1 MSHRLGPFVPAND
14 FSHSSIIKAYQES
27 SDETPSRSLR
37 SSSSYSNRGS
47 QEGATALKNL
57 EVQSVSTESVPISI
71 PFYYLANGNDSFDTV
86 NLLNG
91 PGSNTNSTPQY
102 SNTSHLNNAAPA
114 KGSPIVKIDETKPT
128 HFTKENS
135 PVKND
140 DEVFNQ
146 VPKRFSQFIIDQK
159 NPFTAQ
165 RLDNLSAESSTSDL
179 NPANLPRTGSKRRNQ
194 TQSVSSGQAPIST
207 YHSNVSSGEI
217 SNSMGSQA
225 TIFSTR
231 QELEPELNNSKI
243 RQRTKKSRTRTR
255 LYSDDSDGFSSLS
268 RRKAIKFKNGGWL
281 YRLRVRIN
289 RMVTKLKNLRFK
301 NFTASSKRTGSL
313 KKSKRSRFFGNKKQS
328 IRGNISNP
336 NTNPTLGTKRA
347 VTVGT
352 VDDELKF
359 LAGAPPNNLNINKQN
374 RSPEGIFSP
383 LTSYIDLQQNTLS
396 EINKNRLSRGY
407 EVVSSGNYA
416 PPHESL
422 DPASSGK
429 YENEK
434 ALSEVSTESVAPAP
448 PPHLVNNSG
457 FVENNPDIEVIDLW
471 KIYLKHVLCKR
482 IQIRQE
488 INLFQSFVIEQE
500 HNSRTLLQNYDERL
514 QHDSVAG
521 ERLAAITD
529 EIETV
534 SDFSS
539 SYASKTVTDLDS
551 TASYTLSDTGSD
563 VSSYQTLE
571 VDSTVEKF
579 NNKYQNR
586 RSVLGEMLDYDSDD
600 SAVSSSA
607 GESVSEVSGS
617 KMVSN
622 ASSVKYSP
630 SFTSSMASDIGIN
643 KKYGTITRGVSKLS
657 TASTHSALSPMRR
670 SNGIKTGLNEL

>member
-1 MSHRLGPFVPAND
+1 MSHRLGPFVPIND

-27 SDETPSRSLR
+27 SDESPSRSLL
-37 SSSSYSNRGS
+37 SSSSYANRS
-47 QEGATALKNL
+47 PQEGAAALKNL
-57 EVQSVSTESVPISI
+57 EVQSVSTDSVPISI
-71 PFYYLANGNDSFDTV
+71 PYYYLANGNDSFDTV

-102 SNTSHLNNAAPA
+102 SNTSHLNNAAPG
-114 KGSPIVKIDETKPT
+114 KHSPIAKIDESTPT

-194 TQSVSSGQAPIST
+194 TQSVSSGQAAIST

-231 QELEPELNNSKI
+231 QELEPDLSNSKI
-243 RQRTKKSRTRTR
+243 RQRPKKSRTRTR

-268 RRKAIKFKNGGWL
+268 RRKAIKFKNGSWL
-281 YRLRVRIN
+281 YRLRIRIN

-313 KKSKRSRFFGNKKQS
+313 KKSKKSHFFVNRKQS

-352 VDDELKF
+352 VDDELKY
-359 LAGAPPNNLNINKQN
+359 LAGAPPNNLNINKQDH
-374 RSPEGIFSP
+374 SAAGIYP
-383 LTSYIDLQQNTLS
+383 LSSYIDLQQNTLS

-416 PPHESL
+416 PAHESL

-434 ALSEVSTESVAPAP
+434 ALSEASTESMAPAP
-448 PPHLVNNSG
+448 PPHLVKNPD
-457 FVENNPDIEVIDLW
+457 FVQSNPDIQVIELW
-471 KIYLKHVLCKR
+471 KTYLKHVLCKR

-500 HNSRTLLQNYDERL
+500 RNSRKLLQNQEL
-514 QHDSVAG
+514 QHANVAG
-521 ERLAAITD
+521 MPRLAAITD

-534 SDFSS
+534 SDFSTS
-539 SYASKTVTDLDS
+539 LASKTVTDVDS
-551 TASYTLSDTGSD
+551 TASYTISDTGSD
-563 VSSYQTLE
+563 VCSYQTLE

-600 SAVSSSA
+600 SAVSTST

-622 ASSVKYSP
+622 ASSMKYSP

-643 KKYGTITRGVSKLS
+643 KKYGTITRRVSKLS
-657 TASTHSALSPMRR
+657 AASNPSALSPMRR